1 MPKAEIPQPH
11 ELRFLEQVRG
21 LVATSNRARK
31 EAEHYAEMIEDPDLK
46 AQAQRLLDL

>member
-1 MPKAEIPQPH
+1 MPKVKKPPPH

-21 LVATSNRARK
+21 LVATCNRARE